1 MFLLPLE
8 IKNENYLT
16 HTKSVLNIYFNFF
29 VNIILKYEGS
39 IFIFFIN
46 ELISR
51 YFVNVSINNNNIT
64 TD

>member
-1 MFLLPLE
+1 MFLLLLE

-16 HTKSVLNIYFNFF
+16 HTKSVLNIF